1 MKFNL
6 TSHLPQLSWKFLID
20 FLIGTIAFFRF
31 KALTFFCFN
40 FQLTCKIF
48 LFQTMLFTKETEK
61 DQERAPSNS
70 FQFLFLGAERP
81 PFASLCQLSWFGWF
95 DVAIFLTRCRCSQ
108 MLRLFCLPCFGSS
121 FLLYAPGRHYRK
133 KNLFCLPS
141 GLRDSSDEGFMDRNS
156 RTFIQNFRI
165 RIHLKSGII
174 FYQWI

>member
-20 FLIGTIAFFRF
+20 LLIGTIAFFRF

-70 FQFLFLGAERP
+70 FLPLILLGAEHWAPAIRL
-81 PFASLCQLSWFGWF
+81 SLPAELIWCC
-95 DVAIFLTRCRCSQ
+95 DFLKF
-108 MLRLFCLPCFGSS
+108 LGCFGSS

-141 GLRDSSDEGFMDRNS
+141 GLRDSWIAIHVHSFKISELE
-156 RTFIQNFRI
+156 FIWN
-165 RIHLKSGII
+165 LE
-174 FYQWI
+174 